1 MENKTI
7 TNNTEH
13 NDDIETRKVSS
24 QHIKDFRKNVI
35 KCSQAILAER
45 IDVDTQTIGRY
56 ERMESS
62 VSNSSAE
69 ALAQLSGYIKEYWL
83 GLTECKT
90 DDEFIEECANAAA
103 TEQHQKE
110 IYQSRKRERIK
121 TLFEICGFGYEDLSG
136 SRYDFIEFSNDEAA
150 IAEHQHA
157 MENHTPN
164 KITDYSQKFFT
175 APVYLSN
182 DDLAELSR
190 NISGLI
196 GYTCYKKTIISQ

>member
-1 MENKTI
+1 MKNKTI
-7 TNNTEH
+7 TNNTEQ
-13 NDDIETRKVSS
+13 NQDEETLEVSS
-24 QHIKDFRKNVI
+24 RHIIDFRKNVI
-35 KCSQAILAER
+35 KCSQEALAER
-45 IDVDTQTIGRY
+45 IGKGHKTINEY
-56 ERMESS
+56 ENKKRK
-62 VSNSSAE
+62 VSNPSAE

-121 TLFEICGFGYEDLSG
+121 TLFEICGFGYEDLSSG
-136 SRYDFIEFSNDEAA
+136 RYDFIEFSNDEAA

-182 DDLAELSR
+182 DDLAELAR

-196 GYTCYKKTIISQ
+196 GYACYKKTIMSQ